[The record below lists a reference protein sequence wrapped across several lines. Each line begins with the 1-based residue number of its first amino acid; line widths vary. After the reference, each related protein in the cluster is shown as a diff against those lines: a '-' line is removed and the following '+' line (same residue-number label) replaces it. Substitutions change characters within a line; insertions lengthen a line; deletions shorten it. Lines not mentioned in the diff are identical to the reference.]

1 MAGRG
6 AGANGVKVSMHIMA
20 RILLFHS
27 TKSACPCITNCSGGF
42 LYRGGASQ
50 CLDEQCIQQKHRGGH
65 QGVAEVCKETALE
78 QEKILALAATIEL
91 SSHAPD
97 FCAFHNY
104 RLFVVTANTMQNI
117 VTSKNPSVFVLL
129 ESKLSYKTL
138 KMSKL

>member
-1 MAGRG
+1 M
-6 AGANGVKVSMHIMA
+6 
-20 RILLFHS
+20 
-27 TKSACPCITNCSGGF
+27 
-42 LYRGGASQ
+42 
-50 CLDEQCIQQKHRGGH
+50 
-65 QGVAEVCKETALE
+65 AEVCKETALE

-91 SSHAPD
+91 SSHVPD